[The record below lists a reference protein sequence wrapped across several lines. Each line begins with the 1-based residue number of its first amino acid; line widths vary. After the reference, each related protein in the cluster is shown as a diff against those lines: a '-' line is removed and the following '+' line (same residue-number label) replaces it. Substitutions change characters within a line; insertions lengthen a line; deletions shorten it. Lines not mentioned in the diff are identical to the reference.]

1 MEPGDVQIDPAVF
14 VGEGRSYPRRVRKV
28 KKMSIL
34 GIGLAAEQPSRLLPL
49 QLNWVSDPLGQA
61 ELSVDACAERNVV
74 RRSGGEVAE
83 TN

>member
-1 MEPGDVQIDPAVF
+1 
-14 VGEGRSYPRRVRKV
+14 
-28 KKMSIL
+28 MSIL

-83 TN
+83 IN

>member
-1 MEPGDVQIDPAVF
+1 VQIGPAVF
-14 VGEGRSYPRRVRKV
+14 VGEGRSYPRRVQKV
-28 KKMSIL
+28 MSIL
-34 GIGLAAEQPSRLLPL
+34 GIRVVAEQPSRLLPL

>member
-1 MEPGDVQIDPAVF
+1 MK
-14 VGEGRSYPRRVRKV
+14 R
-28 KKMSIL
+28 MSIL
-34 GIGLAAEQPSRLLPL
+34 GIGLAAEQPSRLPL

>member
-1 MEPGDVQIDPAVF
+1 VEPGDVQIDPAVF
-14 VGEGRSYPRRVRKV
+14 VGEGRSDPRSVRNMKR
-28 KKMSIL
+28 MSIL
-34 GIGLAAEQPSRLLPL
+34 GIGLAAEQPSRLPL